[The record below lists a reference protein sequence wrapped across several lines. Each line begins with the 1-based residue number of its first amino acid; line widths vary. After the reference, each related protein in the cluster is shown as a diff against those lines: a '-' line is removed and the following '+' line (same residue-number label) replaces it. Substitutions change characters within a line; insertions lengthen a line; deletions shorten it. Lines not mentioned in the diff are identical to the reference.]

1 MSSLTVVAITHD
13 RAAFDLFERVALDVA
28 SSRALAAALVPATA
42 TESVVLSTCNRTEMY
57 LAGDRPDARAA
68 LAALAAHT
76 GVALAELAP
85 VALTAHGDEASLHLF
100 RVACGLES
108 RVVGEGQI
116 LGQVRAAIARATL
129 DGTAGPQLSALFR
142 FAASAG
148 RRARRGTNTGT
159 TSSLASIALDAAGA
173 APEMGTTVVVGAGQ
187 MASAVAQELS
197 ARRLDYLVCAR
208 QPERAAALV
217 HRRMV
222 VGLDCLPALLEGVEL
237 VVCATS
243 ARTPLL
249 RAEEVSEAMQRRR
262 GRPLTLVDLSIPRNV
277 DPSAAR
283 VRGIR
288 LIDLEGLAAEQG
300 DVHLLHAAEV
310 VAAEHE
316 RYRMWLAGQTAGTI
330 IHRLRTVVYE
340 RCRVA
345 ASPVLCGTGVDAT
358 TVDRVAYRIA
368 AQLLHGP
375 TIALK
380 ELIAAGDEEGA
391 RSLLRGFG
399 IEADTEAL
407 HTPKGSD
414 QRFPR
419 AS

>member
-1 MSSLTVVAITHD
+1 LSSLTVVAITHH
-13 RAAFDLFERVALDVA
+13 RAAFDLFERVALDVE
-28 SSRALAAALVPATA
+28 SSRTLAAALVPATA
-42 TESVVLSTCNRTEMY
+42 TESVVLSTCNRTEIY
-57 LAGDRPDARAA
+57 LAGDPPDAGAA

-76 GVALAELAP
+76 GVPLAELAP

-116 LGQVRAAIARATL
+116 LGQVRAAIARAAH
-129 DGTAGPQLSALFR
+129 DGTAGPQLGALFR

-148 RRARRGTNTGT
+148 RRARRGTGVGT
-159 TSSLASIALDAAGA
+159 TSSLASIALDAAGPA
-173 APEMGTTVVVGAGQ
+173 LETGTTVVVGAGQ

-197 ARRLDYLVCAR
+197 ARRLEYLVCAR
-208 QPERAAALV
+208 QPERVTALG

-222 VGLDCLPALLEGVEL
+222 VGLDCLPTLLEGVEL

-249 RAEEVSEAMQRRR
+249 RADEVSAAMRRRR
-262 GRPLTLVDLSIPRNV
+262 GRRLTLVDLSIPRNV
-277 DPSAAR
+277 DPSAAH

-288 LIDLEGLAAEQG
+288 LIDLEGLTAEQG
-300 DVHLLHAAEV
+300 DVHLLHAADV

-316 RYRMWLAGQTAGTI
+316 RFRMWQAGQAAGALI
-330 IHRLRTVVYE
+330 RHLRTSVYE

-345 ASPVLCGTGVDAT
+345 TAPALPGTVFDAA
-358 TVDRVAYRIA
+358 TVDRVARRIA
-368 AQLLHGP
+368 AKLLHGP
-375 TIALK
+375 TITVK

-391 RSLLRGFG
+391 RALLRAFG
-399 IEADTEAL
+399 VEQVADEPQPPRDVAAL
-407 HTPKGSD
+407 
-414 QRFPR
+414 FPR